1 MFGKGFFRA
10 GFNGWYHGILEP
22 IVIGR
27 PGKMT
32 LGMARAGMSLG
43 SSRAAM
49 TLDKSTAT
57 ITLGME

>member
-1 MFGKGFFRA
+1 MFAKGFFKA
-10 GFNGWYHGILEP
+10 GFTGFYKGVLEP
-22 IVIGR
+22 VIIGR

-32 LGMARAGMSLG
+32 LGMARAGMTL
-43 SSRAAM
+43 SSATAVV

>member
-1 MFGKGFFRA
+1 MFGKGFFKA
-10 GFNGWYHGILEP
+10 GFNGWYQGILEP
-22 IVIGR
+22 MVIGR

-43 SSRAAM
+43 SSRATM
-49 TLDKSTAT
+49 TIDKSTAT

>member
-1 MFGKGFFRA
+1 MFGKGFFKA
-10 GFNGWYHGILEP
+10 GFNGWYQGILEP
-22 IVIGR
+22 MVIGR

-43 SSRAAM
+43 SSRATM